1 MIPSKGKDEK
11 TDEFFCLFSYV
22 QLRTARQSSK
32 RDRLSKKKRP
42 LDAAIKT
49 LDSTP
54 CTRSRKDFD
63 WPGAPDP
70 EENSAAEKRKHSAK
84 LKKTLKFN
92 CAKVNCGLTQLSASV
107 V

>member
-54 CTRSRKDFD
+54 CTLSRKDFD

-70 EENSAAEKRKHSAK
+70 EENIASRE
-84 LKKTLKFN
+84 KKTLSETEKKPRKFK
-92 CAKVNCGLTQLSASV
+92 CA
-107 V
+107 